1 MCQYF
6 CLQASYSGAINTFPT
21 KGRCVNI
28 SVYRIHS
35 VVLSIF
41 IQQKVEDMSVFLF
54 TGFTVSGT
62 INIDPTKAFFFASN
76 LSSSGHSHVDSLF
89 ATEEWKKI
97 GSAYDVMYIC
107 ATYTGHAYDV
117 TGLVRKAVLLTAV
130 LYDFQTSV

>member
-54 TGFTVSGT
+54 TGFTVSGA

-76 LSSSGHSHVDSLF
+76 LSSSVHSPVGLLFTDKNQTRLGLCCNICFCTQASHVLDVRDS
-89 ATEEWKKI
+89 A
-97 GSAYDVMYIC
+97 
-107 ATYTGHAYDV
+107 
-117 TGLVRKAVLLTAV
+117 
-130 LYDFQTSV
+130 